1 MKMKNKAFWWKDKQ
15 EDRVWDDSLEYYT
28 YKEVKQKTP
37 LDMVTEFQITFN
49 QPVGV
54 EYDYLSELDNLRFR
68 LVKEEYTEVKNAE
81 EPEHLLK
88 ELADLVYV
96 VYGYAATFGWGLDE
110 AVRRV
115 HISNMSKL
123 DPTTGKPIYRED
135 GKVLKGSNYKEPDL
149 SDLV

>member
-1 MKMKNKAFWWKDKQ
+1 MKMKNKAFWWNDKDK
-15 EDRVWDDSLEYYT
+15 VWDDSLEYYT
-28 YKEVKQKTP
+28 YQEVKQKTP
-37 LDMVTEFQITFN
+37 LDMVVDFQIAFN

-54 EYDYLSELDNLRFR
+54 KYEYLSELDNLRFR
-68 LVKEEYTEVKNAE
+68 LVKEEFEEVKEAM

-96 VYGYAATFGWGLDE
+96 VYGYAATFGWDLDE